1 MTNFELAVRVPLL
14 MRVPWRPGSIG
25 RRYAKA
31 TYYLLTTYGLLRTT
45 CYRSARIVEIVS
57 LYQTIAELAGLPPP
71 AERLQGKSFASTFGA
86 EAAAGQAGLAA
97 AAAAAGGGAMA
108 GRTAAGA
115 GAGRAEVEMEAEAE
129 QYAFSQFAKQNVT
142 ASELPGRPL
151 VPLGSAWSKVAG
163 RPGVSAAHSHR
174 PKLRSCSIDP
184 PRRRAT
190 DAQMPARGG
199 VLPDTAVT
207 LR

>member
-25 RRYAKA
+25 RRYAEA
-31 TYYLLTTYGLLRTT
+31 TYYLLTAYGLLRTT

-97 AAAAAGGGAMA
+97 AAAAAGGGGDGGEDGGRGGGGQGGGGDGGGGGAVRLQSVCQAERHRLRAAWTASRAVGVSMVKS
-108 GRTAAGA
+108 GRTSW
-115 GAGRAEVEMEAEAE
+115 R
-129 QYAFSQFAKQNVT
+129 QRSSQ
-142 ASELPGRPL
+142 
-151 VPLGSAWSKVAG
+151 
-163 RPGVSAAHSHR
+163 
-174 PKLRSCSIDP
+174 P
-184 PRRRAT
+184 PSQAT
-190 DAQMPARGG
+190 
-199 VLPDTAVT
+199 
-207 LR
+207 

>member
-1 MTNFELAVRVPLL
+1 MCRGAQARSAAGT
-14 MRVPWRPGSIG
+14 
-25 RRYAKA
+25 RR
-31 TYYLLTTYGLLRTT
+31 LLTTYLLPTAYGLLRTT

>member
-1 MTNFELAVRVPLL
+1 MAPRLARPQVRGGYLL
-14 MRVPWRPGSIG
+14 PT
-25 RRYAKA
+25 
-31 TYYLLTTYGLLRTT
+31 TYYLLPTTYYLLLTTYGLLRTT
-45 CYRSARIVEIVS
+45 CCRSAGIVEIVS

-71 AERLQGKSFASTFGA
+71 AERLQGTSFAPAFGA

-97 AAAAAGGGAMA
+97 AAAAAAAGAGGTMA

-115 GAGRAEVEMEAEAE
+115 GAGRAEVEVEAEAE
-129 QYAFSQFAKQNVT
+129 QYAFSQFAKKNVT
-142 ASELPGRPL
+142 ASELAGRPL
-151 VPLGSAWSKVAG
+151 VPLGSAWSKVAR
-163 RPGVSAAHSHR
+163 RPDVSAAHSRR
-174 PKLRSCSIDP
+174 PKLRSCSADP

>member
-97 AAAAAGGGAMA
+97 AAAAAAGGGRWRGGRRPGRGRA
-108 GRTAAGA
+108 GR
-115 GAGRAEVEMEAEAE
+115 RW
-129 QYAFSQFAKQNVT
+129 
-142 ASELPGRPL
+142 R
-151 VPLGSAWSKVAG
+151 W
-163 RPGVSAAHSHR
+163 
-174 PKLRSCSIDP
+174 
-184 PRRRAT
+184 RRRRSSTPSVSLPSRTSPPQSCLDGLSCRWGQHGQKWPDVLASAQLTAT
-190 DAQMPARGG
+190 VPSYVAA
-199 VLPDTAVT
+199 L
-207 LR
+207 